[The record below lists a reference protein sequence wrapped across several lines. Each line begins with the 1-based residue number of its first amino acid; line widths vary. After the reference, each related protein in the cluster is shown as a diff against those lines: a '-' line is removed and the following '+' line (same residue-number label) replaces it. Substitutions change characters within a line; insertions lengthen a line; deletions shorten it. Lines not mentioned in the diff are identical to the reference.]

1 MITFIEY
8 GSVILSILLLVYT
21 YWIAV
26 FYRGLS
32 KLREGTNTHIHTVT
46 VIIPARNE
54 EKNIERCLT
63 ALLRQDYPKDKL
75 SLIVIDD
82 QSTDGTAEI
91 VRRIA
96 DTSTFP
102 IQLHRSEFSSTVR
115 SPKIRAMMLGI
126 RHSSS
131 DIIVTTDADC
141 TMPERWISSI
151 NSWFEP
157 HIGVVTGVTVYE
169 KKGTL
174 SPLFWGIQFLDFI
187 SYTAIGAGAIGNGRV
202 LVSNGSNMAFRIQ
215 AFDETGGFDTLTH
228 INTGDDSLLAQR
240 LTADG
245 RWTARF
251 AYGTD
256 ATVST
261 QPVDTWKE
269 VLHQRMRWVGQTAY
283 YPPSVMFFMV
293 CTFIMFVGLMLTLPL
308 TFVLW
313 HPLPWII
320 LLLNIT
326 VDFVMMRE
334 FTRITRTSEA
344 MRYFIPTAI
353 IHIPFVLLA
362 TIGGYFFSFE
372 WKDRS
377 MKKESA

>member
-1 MITFIEY
+1 
-8 GSVILSILLLVYT
+8 
-21 YWIAV
+21 
-26 FYRGLS
+26 
-32 KLREGTNTHIHTVT
+32 
-46 VIIPARNE
+46 
-54 EKNIERCLT
+54 
-63 ALLRQDYPKDKL
+63 
-75 SLIVIDD
+75 
-82 QSTDGTAEI
+82 
-91 VRRIA
+91 
-96 DTSTFP
+96 
-102 IQLHRSEFSSTVR
+102 
-115 SPKIRAMMLGI
+115 
-126 RHSSS
+126 
-131 DIIVTTDADC
+131 
-141 TMPERWISSI
+141 
-151 NSWFEP
+151 
-157 HIGVVTGVTVYE
+157 
-169 KKGTL
+169 
-174 SPLFWGIQFLDFI
+174 
-187 SYTAIGAGAIGNGRV
+187 
-202 LVSNGSNMAFRIQ
+202 MAFRIQ

-269 VLHQRMRWVGQTAY
+269 VLHQRMRWVRQTAY

-326 VDFVMMRE
+326 VDFVMMRK

-353 IHIPFVLLA
+353 IGISVRPSRHHRRIFLLV
-362 TIGGYFFSFE
+362 
-372 WKDRS
+372 
-377 MKKESA
+377 